1 MLRKKKPVA
10 DVKEYPFIGKACYR
24 PITDQVDDLS
34 GLPKDHYELF
44 YKAPLDR
51 FLALTQHCST
61 DELLEHFNAVVRSLK
76 MRRSLILPL
85 DSDAES
91 INKQKDLWTYA
102 IFVSSLMF
110 NAHKLIAR
118 QVLVND
124 NNDYRK
130 WSPFDAPIPK
140 GREIRTLEPIALTP
154 YATSIFL
161 PLIFCPRSLSWL
173 YRDREVFN
181 TAIELAHAP
190 NPKTRLGQLITLAH
204 TGFSNPTISPKA
216 EDSKAK
222 HEEKEAQGE
231 KPLDKPRSPPLSF
244 QQWLKNIIANNR
256 LPQFVCETID
266 GYAIS
271 DPAIFDAYCKEV
283 NKPEPETVRS
293 AFFKLNAHQKGP
305 PIKFAGGPNKK
316 AFYIADLSTL

>member
-10 DVKEYPFIGKACYR
+10 EVKEYPFIKEACYK
-24 PITDQVDDLS
+24 PLTDQIDDLS
-34 GLPKDHYELF
+34 GLPRDHYELF
-44 YKAPLDR
+44 YKASMNR

-61 DELLEHFNAVVRSLK
+61 KELLGHFNAVVRSLK
-76 MRRSLILPL
+76 MRRALILPL

-110 NAHKLIAR
+110 NAHTLFAR
-118 QVLVND
+118 QVLFND
-124 NNDYRK
+124 NNAYRK

-140 GREIRTLEPIALTP
+140 GRDIRTLAPIALTP
-154 YATSIFL
+154 YATSLFL

-190 NPKTRLGQLITLAH
+190 NPKTRLGQLITVAH
-204 TGFSNPTISPKA
+204 QGYEGSAISAKA
-216 EDSKAK
+216 EVAK
-222 HEEKEAQGE
+222 DNVKEIAGQAE
-231 KPLDKPRSPPLSF
+231 DIPNTPSPPAPSF
-244 QQWLKNIIANNR
+244 QQWLKDAIANHR

-266 GYAIS
+266 GYAVS
-271 DPAIFDAYCKEV
+271 DPAIFDAYCKNV
-283 NKPEPETVRS
+283 NESEPEAVRS
-293 AFFKLNAHQKGP
+293 AFFTLNAHKKGP
-305 PIKFAGGPNKK
+305 SIKFAGGPNKK
-316 AFYIADLSTL
+316 AFYIADLSVL